1 MNLMVE
7 ILHVQERKQQ
17 KKEPVS
23 IFEHFV
29 VVGLHPNSNVAATEA
44 AFAKKKTWQRSVE
57 KAEHLSGEV
66 LKFKG
71 PPVPALEAQLL
82 FKYPLGKGLPL
93 KTKELPD
100 FCFPSGVEV
109 IGLHVLLSFTLIYG
123 TCVLHFLSKCLP
135 AIS

>member
-71 PPVPALEAQLL
+71 PPVPALEAQ
-82 FKYPLGKGLPL
+82 
-93 KTKELPD
+93 
-100 FCFPSGVEV
+100 V
-109 IGLHVLLSFTLIYG
+109 IFLI
-123 TCVLHFLSKCLP
+123 CNLQQ
-135 AIS
+135 